1 MHFTIDRKALIK
13 AIDFVSATVAV
24 RTTRPAIEGIKISAV
39 LDAPSVLV
47 ELASTDLEISSQY
60 NMALGQIGDERPGA
74 CCVDPKQLVQI
85 LRTRETEF
93 VTLKLTDR
101 GLNVST
107 AGMDVDL
114 QTRPVEEFPPAVTLQ
129 EVSKLQLDAKAFAD
143 ALKSVF
149 CAEDKG
155 DTGGRW
161 ATSGV
166 YLEENG
172 DAIEIV
178 ATDARRLAWSHMKTP
193 CGVSPSQGGVLVPR
207 KAAHLIERMLRAS
220 GTEQAEMIVGKTEVK
235 VTVGDTVISSRLME
249 GKFPPYKQIYPKVSA
264 NSIKLDLAQLKRDMR
279 AVAAVKHPDNGSR
292 ATWAFEPGKMLISG
306 TGVGSVSI
314 TNDVDC
320 SFKVSTSLD
329 ADMLCGLIDAR
340 DGEATI
346 HISNSKQPV
355 LIEQDGWK
363 SLIMPLCD

>member
-24 RTTRPAIEGIKISAV
+24 RTTRPAIEGIKISVVRKNEANLAV
-39 LDAPSVLV
+39 L
-47 ELASTDLEISSQY
+47 ESTDLEISSQY
-60 NMALGQIGDERPGA
+60 TLPTNALLPATEGA

-85 LRTRETEF
+85 LRTRENEA
-93 VTLKLTDR
+93 VELKLTDR
-101 GLNVST
+101 GLNVVT

-114 QTRPVEEFPPAVTLQ
+114 QTRPVDEFPPAVDLQ

-155 DTGGRW
+155 ETGGRW

-193 CGVSPSQGGVLVPR
+193 CGVSPNQGGVIVPR

-220 GTEQAEMIVGKTEVK
+220 GGEQAEMIVGKTEVK
-235 VTVGDTVISSRLME
+235 VTAGDTVISSRLME

>member
-24 RTTRPAIEGIKISAV
+24 RTTKPAIEGIKISVVRKNEAYLAV
-39 LDAPSVLV
+39 L
-47 ELASTDLEISSQY
+47 ESTDLEISSQY
-60 NMALGQIGDERPGA
+60 TLPTNALLPAMEGA

-85 LRTRETEF
+85 LRTRENE
-93 VTLKLTDR
+93 VVELKLTDR
-101 GLNVST
+101 GLNVAT
-107 AGMDVDL
+107 KGMDVDL
-114 QTRPVEEFPPAVTLQ
+114 QTRLVEEFPPAVDLQ
-129 EVSKLQLDAKAFAD
+129 EVSKLQLDAKTFAD

-178 ATDARRLAWSHMKTP
+178 ATDTRRLAWSHMKAP
-193 CGVSPSQGGVLVPR
+193 CGISPSQGGALVPR
-207 KAAHLIERMLRAS
+207 KAAHLIERMLRTS
-220 GTEQAEMIVGKTEVK
+220 GVEQAEMAIGKAEVK
-235 VTVGDTVISSRLME
+235 VTAGDTVVFARMLE
-249 GKFPPYKQIYPKVSA
+249 GKFPQYKKIIPKVFA

-292 ATWAFEPGKMLISG
+292 ATWAFEPGKMQISG
-306 TGVGSVSI
+306 TGIGSVSI

-346 HISNSKQPV
+346 HISDSKQPV

-363 SLIMPLCD
+363 SLIMPLSD